1 MCQLH
6 GRAIKFH
13 AARPVRMSY
22 SSVAPQITRIW
33 LLYLMQAEK
42 RLAEEVERVKN
53 YLDES
58 TEPKITRVAE
68 NELIAAQVCRM
79 LNI

>member
-1 MCQLH
+1 
-6 GRAIKFH
+6 
-13 AARPVRMSY
+13 
-22 SSVAPQITRIW
+22 
-33 LLYLMQAEK
+33 MQAEK

-68 NELIAAQVCRM
+68 NELIAAQVRWLGWRPSTSTADC
-79 LNI
+79 LSALLLAGLWHL